1 MLAKKEEMTK
11 SNEVFVKQAASAGI
25 NRIRNLFLPIGK
37 YLPAIGT
44 YYSVYKSGVDGQLN
58 NKEKRELENF
68 RENQELL
75 KQKINNLEEVS
86 AVDKAKYSSMANQIS
101 ERASPLPLIKD
112 IKDIK
117 GEVINLNEKKS
128 RITEELKKI
137 TELESLASRGV
148 KLSEGNVK
156 LVSNKA
162 SLLSDMNYYDRQL
175 KETTKKL
182 DQAIEGIN
190 KSSILN
196 IDFNFEKFVES
207 LTVEEKLA
215 FCGLVFN
222 HLILTNTITIILI
235 LYGDYLLKR
244 FDLVN
249 KYPKIAKF
257 IQLRKKFQGYY
268 LKISFLWIFL
278 CVLPQMSMYIF
289 LLLPKINSII
299 S

>member
-75 KQKINNLEEVS
+75 KQKINNFEEVS

-128 RITEELKKI
+128 RITEELKKF

>member
-75 KQKINNLEEVS
+75 KQKINNFEEVS

>member
-128 RITEELKKI
+128 RITEELKKF